1 MCSGL
6 VENCDLLFWRVNFVA
21 KGTSA
26 SAVRRSL
33 ARSLTSPLQKIV
45 YAVATGG
52 PTATA
57 APLDDM
63 RRVICRV

>member
-26 SAVRRSL
+26 RRSL

-45 YAVATGG
+45 YAVATDG